1 MSAADQAMPAESGA
15 RPGRGRS
22 LVLHL
27 GLVAGLFALQFLLPA
42 YHHGNL
48 ARIMVLATYAIG
60 YNILFGYTGLL
71 SLGHALF
78 FAAGMYGMALSV
90 QYAGAGAGAALV
102 VGLVAGLVVAG
113 VSGLLALRTS
123 GVAFMIVTLM
133 FAQAGYLTI
142 LYFGAYTRGD
152 EGFVIQQAQRMLGGL
167 DLSDPT
173 WRYLAAWALFSA
185 CLLGTLWMTG
195 RRFGRTLVA
204 IRENEERARMLG
216 YDTFAHKWGAVV
228 LSGGISALAGAAYG
242 LLFGYAGASFAS
254 VQYSIFPLL
263 WVLLGGAG
271 TIIGPFIGTLF
282 MFYLIDLSSGIT
294 TAYMLIAG
302 IVLVALT
309 LFAPQG
315 LAGELRRRGWGW
327 LP

>member
-1 MSAADQAMPAESGA
+1 MKPQSKIIALHG
-15 RPGRGRS
+15 G
-22 LVLHL
+22 LVLL
-27 GLVAGLFALQFLLPA
+27 LFVLQFLLPA

-48 ARIMVLATYAIG
+48 ARIMVLASYAVG

-78 FAAGMYGMALSV
+78 FAAGMYGMGLGIQHLDLSV
-90 QYAGAGAGAALV
+90 APALLAGVIAGALISAMLA
-102 VGLVAGLVVAG
+102 
-113 VSGLLALRTS
+113 LLALRTV

-133 FAQAGYLTI
+133 FAQAGYLTV
-142 LYFGAYTRGD
+142 LYFGEYTRGD
-152 EGFVIQQAQRMLGGL
+152 EGFVIQQAQRMLWGI

-173 WRYLAAWALFSA
+173 NRYFAALILFTTCLAISLWLVRRPF
-185 CLLGTLWMTG
+185 GKTLI
-195 RRFGRTLVA
+195 A
-204 IRENEERARMLG
+204 IRENEERVRMLG
-216 YDTFAHKWGAVV
+216 YDIFAHKLAAMIV
-228 LSGGISALAGAAYG
+228 SGTVSAAAGASYG

-271 TIIGPFIGTLF
+271 TVLGPFVGTLF

-302 IVLVALT
+302 VVLVLLT

-315 LAGELRRRGWGW
+315 LVGELRNRIWKW

>member
-1 MSAADQAMPAESGA
+1 MSDVAKSATLHVGLLVALAAAQ
-15 RPGRGRS
+15 
-22 LVLHL
+22 LVL
-27 GLVAGLFALQFLLPA
+27 PE
-42 YHHGNL
+42 YHEGNL
-48 ARIMVLATYAIG
+48 ARVMVLAGYAAG

-78 FAAGMYGMALSV
+78 FAVGMYGMAMPMRLLEVPSAPALV
-90 QYAGAGAGAALV
+90 LGIAAGAA
-102 VGLVAGLVVAG
+102 VAAVI
-113 VSGLLALRTS
+113 GLLALRTA

-142 LYFGAYTRGD
+142 LLFGEVTRGD
-152 EGFVIQQAQRMLGGL
+152 EGFVIPQAQRVLWGI
-167 DLSDPT
+167 DLSNPT
-173 WRYLAAWALFSA
+173 NRYFAALFLFAA
-185 CLLGTLWMTG
+185 CLVITLRLVRT
-195 RRFGRTLVA
+195 RFGKALIA

-216 YDTFAHKWGAVV
+216 YDVFRLKWAALVISGTMSAASGAF
-228 LSGGISALAGAAYG
+228 YG

-271 TIIGPFIGTLF
+271 TALGPFIGTLF
-282 MFYLIDLSSGIT
+282 MFYLIDIASGVT
-294 TAYMLIAG
+294 TAYMLLAG
-302 IVLVALT
+302 IVLVLVT

-315 LAGELRRRGWGW
+315 LTGEVRRRAWGW